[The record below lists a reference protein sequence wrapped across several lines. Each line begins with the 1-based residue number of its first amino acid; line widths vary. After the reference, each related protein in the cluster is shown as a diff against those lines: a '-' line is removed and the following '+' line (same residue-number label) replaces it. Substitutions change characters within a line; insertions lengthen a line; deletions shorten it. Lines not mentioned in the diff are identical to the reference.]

1 MVQERTRG
9 MTIVGYLNLAIGAL
23 FALIGCLMAFA
34 GSGFMVYS
42 SAKAAG
48 TPGDFIMLIGVATA
62 AINLMLLAAG
72 VGVMKMAQWG
82 RSLSLAYGAM
92 GVVVYSAAII
102 GAGFDPFFTAALV
115 YCVALISLFF
125 RPAWKSAFEPSLA
138 AGRAEPAAYA
148 HARKAA

>member
-1 MVQERTRG
+1 MAHERTKG
-9 MTIVGYLNLAIGAL
+9 MTIVGYLNMGIGAL
-23 FALIGCLMAFA
+23 FALIGSLMAFA
-34 GSGFMVYS
+34 GSGFMSYS

-72 VGVMKMAQWG
+72 LGVMKMALWG

-115 YCVALISLFF
+115 YCIALVSLFF

-138 AGRAEPAAYA
+138 TGSAGTAALSQ
-148 HARKAA
+148 AREAA